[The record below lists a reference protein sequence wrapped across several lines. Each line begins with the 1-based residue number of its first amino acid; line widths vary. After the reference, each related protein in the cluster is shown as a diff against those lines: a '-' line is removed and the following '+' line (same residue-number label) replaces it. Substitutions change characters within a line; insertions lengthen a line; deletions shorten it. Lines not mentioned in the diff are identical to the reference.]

1 MTEIE
6 EKLAGIKGMVNDG
19 EIEIIKAKM
28 QDPDRIICPLNKRY
42 AQLPFVCTG
51 YQYVCMYLNRAQI
64 ACNHP
69 EKREWQ
75 VTYASPTLKILT
87 R

>member
-6 EKLAGIKGMVNDG
+6 EKLMGIKGLVNDD
-19 EIEIIKAKM
+19 EMARIKVKM

-42 AQLPFVCTG
+42 AQLPLVCTG
-51 YQYVCMYLNRAQI
+51 YQYVCMYLNRVQI
-64 ACNHP
+64 VCNHP
-69 EKREWQ
+69 DKREWQ
-75 VTYASPTLKILT
+75 ATYSSPTIRVLT